1 MLTSVTLGF
10 FFHKLILVIL
20 CQIIESILFFLNVC
34 INKSEKSLTLP
45 SLQLLKVA
53 ALSHP
58 LRKLTF

>member
-10 FFHKLILVIL
+10 FFSQTHFGDFMPDYRINT
-20 CQIIESILFFLNVC
+20 FFLNVC